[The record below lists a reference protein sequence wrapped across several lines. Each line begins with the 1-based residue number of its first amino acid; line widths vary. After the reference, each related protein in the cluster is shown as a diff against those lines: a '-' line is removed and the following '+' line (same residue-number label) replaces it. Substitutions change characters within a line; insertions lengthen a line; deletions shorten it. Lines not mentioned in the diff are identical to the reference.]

1 MKPISS
7 VTTTMQKGPR
17 SKIGTQ
23 DGGRGLETRESSEVA
38 AWLSKQ
44 IPADMDKA
52 AQSRALSHGVRLNVA
67 MEGRFPRGPN
77 GERLPMY
84 LVATGCDVA
93 GTRAQRDAAIADLQ
107 NFMTKPEVRSVETW
121 IAELSVLTAGRG
133 REGFDAELMVSAY
146 ASRLAAYPADVVR
159 YALLGKTWKWFPT
172 WDELE
177 KVCEAKTAPRRHM
190 LAAIAQPIPDDEPKR
205 REPTQDERDRIQ
217 SLVDEMFPTYP
228 KNMREAAVS
237 EALKGKCM
245 KGGAA

>member
-1 MKPISS
+1 M
-7 VTTTMQKGPR
+7 
-17 SKIGTQ
+17 
-23 DGGRGLETRESSEVA
+23 A
-38 AWLSKQ
+38 
-44 IPADMDKA
+44 
-52 AQSRALSHGVRLNVA
+52 
-67 MEGRFPRGPN
+67 GRFPRGPN

-146 ASRLAAYPADVVR
+146 ASRLSAYPADVVR

-190 LAAIAQPIPDDEPKR
+190 LAAMAQPVPDNEPQR

-217 SLVDEMFPTYP
+217 ALVDDMFGEYP
-228 KNMREAAVS
+228 KNMRDAAVK
-237 EALKGKCM
+237 EVLAGKCM
-245 KGGAA
+245 KVDAA